1 MSAVLHQVKK
11 VWETYPDLRLGQLLM
26 GCCANDSVMFGI
38 EDEMLMEQLHNV
50 FLTKNKAN

>member
-1 MSAVLHQVKK
+1 
-11 VWETYPDLRLGQLLM
+11 M

-38 EDEMLMEQLHNV
+38 EDEMLMEQLYNV

>member
-1 MSAVLHQVKK
+1 
-11 VWETYPDLRLGQLLM
+11 M

-38 EDEMLMEQLHNV
+38 EDEMHMEQLHNV